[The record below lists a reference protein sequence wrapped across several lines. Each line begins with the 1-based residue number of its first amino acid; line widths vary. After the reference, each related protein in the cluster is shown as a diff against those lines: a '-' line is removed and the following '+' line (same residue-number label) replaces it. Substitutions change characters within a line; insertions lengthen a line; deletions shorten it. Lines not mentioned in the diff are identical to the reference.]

1 MSLFQYLCC
10 TALRLGASASQVGPQ
25 GGGKEGLTHLLAIV
39 GKLHQQLEKEV
50 SEEELDEAYHKAKC
64 PAVPPIEDAPAASAA
79 GLEADID
86 GEPMDED
93 EEQESQADAE
103 SVKEVETEHEKAKQ
117 QALLKPKPVATPA
130 RADFR
135 PEDVL
140 RRLRSTVSESSS
152 LPTTAVMS
160 PAPRPETPP
169 ASMPCAVA
177 DQPLPPAPVIN
188 STTHKREYMRLVPW
202 L

>member
-1 MSLFQYLCC
+1 MG
-10 TALRLGASASQVGPQ
+10 TH
-25 GGGKEGLTHLLAIV
+25 GGSKEQLTHLLAIV
-39 GKLHQQLEKEV
+39 GQLHHELEKEV
-50 SEEELDEAYHKAKC
+50 VTEEALDEAYDKAKC
-64 PAVPPIEDAPAASAA
+64 PAVPPVDDAPAASAA
-79 GLEADID
+79 GLEADLD
-86 GEPMDED
+86 GEPIDED

-103 SVKEVETEHEKAKQ
+103 SVKEVETEHEKSKQ
-117 QALLKPKPVATPA
+117 QALLNPKPVATPA

-140 RRLRSTVSESSS
+140 RRLRSSVSESSS

-160 PAPRPETPP
+160 PAKRPETPP
-169 ASMPCAVA
+169 SSMPRAVA

-202 L
+202 LSDNPLKLRL